1 MAIFFGAKLKMGLK
15 KSQGEKNKAV
25 LLIFSILTFFVT
37 FVKVDVSCNDF
48 CQSLFATPVPQPFF
62 KLEEISQT
70 AATRAE
76 AARIVAKSIKPNVTP
91 PAPAKPTVKHPFEQ
105 AETTDLGIIK
115 FPLPDFLKKTKAQ

>member
-1 MAIFFGAKLKMGLK
+1 MIYSAR
-15 KSQGEKNKAV
+15 KAV

-62 KLEEISQT
+62 KPEEVSQT

-76 AARIVAKSIKPNVTP
+76 AARIVAKSVKPNGTPP

-105 AETTDLGIIK
+105 AETTDLGVIK

>member
-1 MAIFFGAKLKMGLK
+1 MSVRIWTIYRSKWAILDLKI
-15 KSQGEKNKAV
+15 SFCRFICN
-25 LLIFSILTFFVT
+25 
-37 FVKVDVSCNDF
+37 DVSCNDF